1 MSCVRVC
8 IHRVESAYH
17 PCGTC
22 KMGAGKAAMDVV
34 DSDLRV
40 AQKIRKSQLYSNIA
54 QQSQCPL
61 EH

>member
-1 MSCVRVC
+1 
-8 IHRVESAYH
+8 
-17 PCGTC
+17 
-22 KMGAGKAAMDVV
+22 MGAGKAAMDVV